1 MIRLIQYRW
10 GMPRPDRRRA
20 KKATQYVQTVH
31 GEEPHTEPS
40 VRQRIRQN
48 HLFLNDGPAPG
59 PFHT

>member
-20 KKATQYVQTVH
+20 TKATQVIQTVH
-31 GEEPHTEPS
+31 GEEPNTETS

-48 HLFLNDGPAPG
+48 HLFLNHGATTGPC
-59 PFHT
+59 HT